1 DLGDALHERPAFPG
15 DRTRIPRAGKDA
27 GDEFG
32 RESQLEQRAD
42 RDDGTHSGIVELA
55 VPVGA
60 ALRLQQPGL
69 LVVADRPW
77 ARTGLATELSDSH
90 GIPPSDLTLTSASQF
105 SVESGGQR
113 ARTERTEMKIF
124 LTGGTG
130 YVGSVLL
137 EHLIDAGH
145 DVEALTRS
153 TAGAARLTEAGA
165 S

>member
-1 DLGDALHERPAFPG
+1 MLPGWHRTPRPARGVPRSGRLGCRLLLIRGDEPGQLIAGGVEAPGLGIHLVADLGDALHERPAFPG

-90 GIPPSDLTLTSASQF
+90 GIPPSDLTLTSA
-105 SVESGGQR
+105 
-113 ARTERTEMKIF
+113 
-124 LTGGTG
+124 
-130 YVGSVLL
+130 
-137 EHLIDAGH
+137 
-145 DVEALTRS
+145 
-153 TAGAARLTEAGA
+153 
-165 S
+165 